1 MCHIISFEMQQPRGI
16 PLGRTHDGRLL
27 SLSLS
32 LSLSHTHTHTQFF
45 IYLCIYIHISNT
57 CIGSDDN
64 PWSYFERFAGG
75 TTTAHG
81 INRVFDDDS
90 GIIRRIFWLACFA
103 GGCFGLFKLQ
113 CIYAAMIVIMH
124 VIERALCRLT
134 REEHITRC

>member
-1 MCHIISFEMQQPRGI
+1 MVQEKEQTCMQKCMNPVA
-16 PLGRTHDGRLL
+16 
-27 SLSLS
+27 
-32 LSLSHTHTHTQFF
+32 FF
-45 IYLCIYIHISNT
+45 W
-57 CIGSDDN
+57 GGPMMAVSDDN

-113 CIYAAMIVIMH
+113 CIYATMIVIMH